1 MALSWNEIKKR
12 SVEFVKEFENEERE
26 NAEAK
31 TFWDSFFFIFGIT
44 RRRVAAFEEPVKKL
58 DKEYGYID
66 LFWKSNLIVEHKSK
80 GKDLDKAYDQAI
92 AYFPGIKE
100 EELPRYVLVSDFS
113 RFRLYDL
120 EDDSHIE
127 FTLKELTKNIHHFGF
142 ILGYQKK
149 TYKDEDPVNIQAAE
163 MMGKLHDALLESGY
177 SGHKLEA
184 FLVRILFCLFADDT
198 GIFSKDHFHFYL
210 ENKTK
215 EDASDLG
222 MHLSMIF
229 QTLNTD
235 ESSRQKNLDEDIAV
249 FPYVNGSLFEE
260 QFPAPS
266 FDSTMR
272 KILLSCAGFDWSK
285 ISPAIFGSMFQSA
298 TDKEKRRNLGAHYT
312 SEKNIL
318 KVVKGLFLDA
328 LYTEFED
335 CKHSLRKLEA
345 LHEKI
350 AKLKFLDPACGCGNF
365 LIITYREL
373 RLLEIEILK
382 QIFKLK
388 KQSQLELNVELLSK
402 IDVDCMFGI
411 EYEEFPARIAEVAL
425 YLTDH
430 LCNTKLS
437 EVFGQYYRRLPLK
450 KSPNIIHDNALR
462 LDWNKIRIRNWC
474 ADPKTVVT
482 RHAESST
489 EIDENNN
496 SFTRFDY
503 ILGNPPFVSKANR
516 TREQN
521 EDMGIICTSIKN
533 YGLLDYVCAWYV
545 KAEQY
550 INRGVEICLSPTHNN
565 EAQSRDEA
573 CLVPQGNR
581 TTVAFVSTN
590 SITQGEQVGVLWN
603 YLLKKNI
610 KIHFAHR
617 TFKWTNEARGQAAVY
632 CVIIGFSNFDITE
645 KFIFDYETPK
655 SDPQRI
661 KAKNINPYLID
672 TYDIIIENRNEP
684 ISTAPPISFGSMPND
699 DGNFLFTDDE
709 MKEFL
714 KIEPKAKKFIK
725 PLISAKEFLNG
736 EKRWCLWLESIT
748 PVEIRFLPEVA
759 RKIEAVKKY
768 RLNSTREATIK
779 LAEYPY
785 LFGEIRQ
792 PKSHFIF
799 IPLTS
804 SENRKYIPI
813 AFFNKEN
820 IVNNTCSVIEKAG
833 LYHFGILTSLMH
845 NAWMRQ
851 VCGRL
856 EARYRYSNKLVY
868 NNFPFPK
875 SPTEKQ
881 IARIESSVK
890 EMLAVREK
898 YFAKGSTL
906 ADLYDPVAMPKD
918 LTDAH
923 KEIDDAVDQ
932 CYRKEKFRTELERL
946 EFLFELYKEY
956 TTPLNF
962 TESKKKKRK
971 TK

>member
-12 SVEFVKEFENEERE
+12 SIEFVKEFENEERE
-26 NAEAK
+26 HAEAK
-31 TFWDSFFFIFGIT
+31 TFWDAFFNIFGIT
-44 RRRVAAFEEPVKKL
+44 RRRIASFEEPVKKL

-120 EDDSHIE
+120 EENSHIE
-127 FTLKELTKNIHHFGF
+127 FTLKELPKNIHHFGF
-142 ILGYQKK
+142 ILGYQKR
-149 TYKDEDPVNIQAAE
+149 TYKEEDPVNIKAAE

-177 SGHKLEA
+177 SGHKLEV

-198 GIFSKDHFHFYL
+198 GIFSKDHFNFYL

-215 EDASDLG
+215 EDGSDLG

-229 QTLNTD
+229 QILNTD
-235 ESSRQKNLDEDIAV
+235 EQLRQKNLDEDLAA
-249 FPYVNGSLFEE
+249 FPYVNGKLFEE

-266 FDSTMR
+266 FDSEMR
-272 KILLSCAGFDWSK
+272 KILFECAGFDWSK
-285 ISPAIFGSMFQSA
+285 VSPAIFGSMFQSA

-318 KVVKGLFLDA
+318 KVVKGLFLDD
-328 LYTEFED
+328 LLSEFEES
-335 CKHSLRKLEA
+335 KSNIKKLEA
-345 LHEKI
+345 LHDKI
-350 AKLKFLDPACGCGNF
+350 SKLKFLDPACGCGNF

-373 RLLEIEILK
+373 RYLEIEILK
-382 QIFKLK
+382 QIYKLK
-388 KQSQLELNVELLSK
+388 KNEQLELNVELLSK
-402 IDVDCMFGI
+402 IDVDCMYGI

-437 EVFGQYYRRLPLK
+437 EEFGQYYRRLPLK
-450 KSPNIIHDNALR
+450 KSPNIIHGNALR
-462 LDWNKIRIRNWC
+462 IDWNNL
-474 ADPKTVVT
+474 TVGVE
-482 RHAESST
+482 HANPT
-489 EIDENNN
+489 FN
-496 SFTRFDY
+496 Y

-516 TREQN
+516 TKEQN
-521 EDMGIICTSIKN
+521 EDMDLVCASIKN
-533 YGLLDYVCAWYV
+533 NGLLDYVCAWYI

-550 INRGVEICLSPTHNN
+550 LNNNRM
-565 EAQSRDEA
+565 DEA
-573 CLVPQGNR
+573 RLIPGGER
-581 TTVAFVSTN
+581 TKVAFVSTN

-617 TFKWTNEARGQAAVY
+617 TFKWTNEARRQAAVY
-632 CVIIGFSNFDITE
+632 CVIIGFSNYDTSE
-645 KFIFDYETPK
+645 KYIYDYETPK
-655 SDPQRI
+655 SEPQRI
-661 KAKNINPYLID
+661 KARNINPYLID
-672 TYDIIIENRNEP
+672 FEDLLIDSRNDP
-684 ISTAPPISFGSMPND
+684 ISDVPKITFGSMPND
-699 DGNFLFTDDE
+699 DGNFLLTDQE
-709 MKEFL
+709 KNEFL
-714 KIEPKAKKFIK
+714 RREPNAKKFIK
-725 PLISAKEFLNG
+725 PLISAKEYLNG
-736 EKRWCLWLESIT
+736 EKRWCLWLENIT
-748 PVEIRFLPEVA
+748 PDEIRALPEVA
-759 RKIEAVKKY
+759 KRIENVKKY
-768 RLNSTREATIK
+768 RLASNRETTVK
-779 LAEYPY
+779 LADYPY

-792 PKSHFIF
+792 PKSSFIF

-813 AFFNKEN
+813 SFFEPDV
-820 IVNNTCSVIEKAG
+820 IVNNTCSVIENTCY
-833 LYHFGILTSLMH
+833 YHFGILTSTMH

-856 EARYRYSNKLVY
+856 KSDYRYSNKLVY

-875 SPTEKQ
+875 NPTDKQ
-881 IARIESSVK
+881 KARVEEAVK

-932 CYRKEKFRTELERL
+932 CYRKEKFKTELERL
-946 EFLFELYKEY
+946 EFLFGLYKEY
-956 TTPLNF
+956 TSPLNF
-962 TESKKKKRK
+962 TETKKKKRK